1 MGYGDRKMM
10 TYREHAHRALMLHHA
25 KMECFLA
32 KIREQEPLVNAVNAR
47 LTHHKIPFQFVL
59 TPELDAQFWLSK
71 DVSGSL
77 KQLFEWDKIEP
88 TPRGFVLLNRDETAE
103 VEVIYHADI

>member
-1 MGYGDRKMM
+1 MI
-10 TYREHAHRALMLHHA
+10 YREFAHRAIMVHHT
-25 KMECFLA
+25 KLECLLA

-47 LTHHKIPFQFVL
+47 LTRHKIPFQFVL
-59 TPELDAQFWLSK
+59 TPNADAQFWLTK

-77 KQLFEWDKIEP
+77 KHLFEHDKVEP